1 MNIERDDFKRLRM
14 PLAAAIVLL
23 ALGAA
28 CLITSG
34 YFLDAARAAQGA
46 TRLSRVAAQER
57 VSRVSEEEREIRDDL
72 VYFEQMRQRGVVG
85 EQSRLDW
92 IESIARIKNERKLFE
107 IKYNFEAQKPL
118 DYPGL
123 VSTGATEFVVS
134 RLKLDM
140 LLLHE
145 GDLLNFLA
153 DLQASIKAHVSVRS
167 CNVTR
172 VERGAAPSATSLQPR
187 LRAECQVDLVT
198 VRGIKPS

>member
-1 MNIERDDFKRLRM
+1 MNIPREDFRRLRM

-28 CLITSG
+28 CLITTG
-34 YFLDAARAAQGA
+34 YFLDAAKAEQRG

-72 VYFEQMRQRGVVG
+72 VYYEQMRQRGVVG

-92 IESIARIKNERKLFE
+92 IESITRIKNDRKLFE
-107 IKYNFEAQKPL
+107 IKYNFEAQRPL

-123 VSTGATEFVVS
+123 VTTVGAEFVVS

-145 GDLLNFLA
+145 GDLLSFLA
-153 DLQASIKAHVSVRS
+153 DLQTSIKAQVSVRNCS
-167 CNVTR
+167 VTR
-172 VERGAAPSATSLQPR
+172 IERGVAPAATSLQPR
-187 LRAECQVDLVT
+187 LRAECQVDLVS
-198 VRGIKPS
+198 VKGIKPA

>member
-1 MNIERDDFKRLRM
+1 MNIERDDLKRLRM

-34 YFLDAARAAQGA
+34 YFLDAAKAAQGA
-46 TRLSRVAAQER
+46 TKQSRVAAQER
-57 VSRVSEEEREIRDDL
+57 VSRVSEEEREIRDNL
-72 VYFEQMRQRGVVG
+72 VYYEQMRQRGVVG

-123 VSTGATEFVVS
+123 VATAGAEFVVS

-167 CNVTR
+167 CNVIR

-187 LRAECQVDLVT
+187 LRAECQVDLVS
-198 VRGIKPS
+198 VRGIKPG

>member
-1 MNIERDDFKRLRM
+1 MNIARDDFRRLRM

-28 CLITSG
+28 CLISSG
-34 YFLDAARAAQGA
+34 YFLDAAKAAQGA
-46 TRLSRVAAQER
+46 TRQSRVAAQER
-57 VSRVSEEEREIRDDL
+57 VSRVSEEERGIRDDL

-92 IESIARIKNERKLFE
+92 IESIAKIKNERKLFE
-107 IKYNFEAQKPL
+107 IRYNFEAQRPL

-123 VSTGATEFVVS
+123 VATGAAEFVVS

-145 GDLLNFLA
+145 GDLLNFLT
-153 DLQASIKAHVSVRS
+153 DLQAGIKAYVSVRNCTVS
-167 CNVTR
+167 R
-172 VERGAAPSATSLQPR
+172 IQRGTAPSATSLQPR
-187 LRAECQVDLVT
+187 LRAECQVDLVS
-198 VRGIKPS
+198 VRGIKPG

>member
-1 MNIERDDFKRLRM
+1 MNIVRDDLKRLRV
-14 PLAAAIVLL
+14 PIAAAMVLL

-34 YFLDAARAAQGA
+34 YFLDAATAVQGA
-46 TRLSRVAAQER
+46 TRQSRVAAQER

-72 VYFEQMRQRGVVG
+72 VYYEQMRQRGVVG

-92 IESIARIKNERKLFE
+92 IESIARIKNDRKLFE
-107 IKYNFEAQKPL
+107 ISYNFDAQKPL

-123 VSTGATEFVVS
+123 VATAGAEFMVS

-153 DLQASIKAHVSVRS
+153 DLQASIKAHVSVRN

-172 VERGAAPSATSLQPR
+172 IQRGAAPSATSLQPR
-187 LRAECQVDLVT
+187 IRAECQVDLVS
-198 VRGIKPS
+198 VRGIKAG

>member
-1 MNIERDDFKRLRM
+1 MNIARDDLKRLRM

-23 ALGAA
+23 VLGAA

-34 YFLDAARAAQGA
+34 YFLDAAKAAQGA

-57 VSRVSEEEREIRDDL
+57 VSRVSEEERGIRDDL
-72 VYFEQMRQRGVVG
+72 VYFEQMRQRGVAG

-92 IESIARIKNERKLFE
+92 IESIAKIKNERKLFE
-107 IKYNFEAQKPL
+107 IRYNFEAQRPL

-123 VSTGATEFVVS
+123 VATAGAEFVVS

-187 LRAECQVDLVT
+187 LRAECQVDLVS
-198 VRGIKPS
+198 VRGIKAS